1 MTTEPAAAGAADG
14 AALPGQHVRTK
25 FVLRREPLA
34 AMGVKEAA
42 MILDLVRD
50 LKDRGEVAVIIIA
63 HNYGQVLEVA
73 DRVNLL
79 QQGQITFDKKSSE
92 TSVVEPPEMVVA
104 KSRRAL
110 EERRSASGP
119 G

>member
-1 MTTEPAAAGAADG
+1 
-14 AALPGQHVRTK
+14 
-25 FVLRREPLA
+25 
-34 AMGVKEAA
+34 MGVKEAA

-92 TSVVEPPEMVVA
+92 TSVVELTEMVVA
-104 KSRRAL
+104 EYRRAL